1 MQPNDSY
8 WTISE
13 KVYGTTAYFKALY
26 EHNRNMIGDDER
38 LKPVA
43 LISTPSVAELEKSF
57 PDLCPKP
64 SRRETRESRATLAS
78 TRQSYRSGRTYTVS
92 EGDTLFNI
100 ARYELGKASRW
111 VEIYELNREVLGRD
125 FNYLTPGMKLTLPD
139 GEKSDTVAEPPS
151 RGYRR

>member
-1 MQPNDSY
+1 MRA
-8 WTISE
+8 
-13 KVYGTTAYFKALY
+13 G
-26 EHNRNMIGDDER
+26 
-38 LKPVA
+38 
-43 LISTPSVAELEKSF
+43 
-57 PDLCPKP
+57 
-64 SRRETRESRATLAS
+64 RRWLS